1 MESIGVRELRQNASK
16 YLERVKRGES
26 IEVTDRGVPVAV
38 LAPLPAEKKSRYD
51 ELLERGLITPAK
63 GDLWQWLEENPPLPP
78 DPSYDGA
85 SIAQILDEQ
94 REERLP

>member
-38 LAPLPAEKKSRYD
+38 LGPVPAKKKSRYV
-51 ELLERGLITPAK
+51 ELLEQGLITPAH
-63 GDLWQWLEENPPLPP
+63 GDLWRWLDENPPLPP
-78 DPSYDGA
+78 DPNYDGP
-85 SIAQILDEQ
+85 SIAQVLDEQ